1 MKEFDMHLWDVVV
14 PIFWFMILFA
24 WAWLLIAILGD
35 LSGAATP
42 STADELA
49 ELADL
54 RDRSTISDE
63 EFRHAKAKVLGMEP
77 GSAALAPVDD
87 RAVPSQT

>member
-1 MKEFDMHLWDVVV
+1 MNERVRADARRNKRDFHVRET
-14 PIFWFMILFA
+14 A
-24 WAWLLIAILGD
+24 
-35 LSGAATP
+35 GAATP
-42 STADELA
+42 STVD

-63 EFRHAKAKVLGMEP
+63 ESRHAKAKVLGMEP

-87 RAVPSQT
+87 RAAPSPT